1 MKQPKLSRTRT
12 NTLILVA
19 AVVAAT
25 ANVSVAQQPA
35 AATAMSAGKAV
46 STAPTSG
53 IDLTNMDKS
62 VRPQDDFYAYTNGTW
77 QKSNVLPSDKS
88 RWGAFE
94 ELREVSLINLRAI
107 IDEKKK
113 EGNLPAGSEAQ
124 KIVDLYDSFMDEARR
139 ETLGASPLKA
149 DLARI
154 DAMKDKSKLAEMVAS
169 MNQMRVTAPV
179 GMGVAQDRKD
189 ATQYVVAVS
198 QSGLGLPDR
207 DYYLNDTDSKLV
219 EVRGKYQALIEKMFA
234 ATGDAA
240 AAANA
245 RAVVALE
252 TEIARGQWT
261 RVENRNPVKTYN
273 RIEIAK
279 LYELAPGYDWNMH
292 LTAAGVEGK
301 VSSVI
306 VSQPSYLTAFAKLAE
321 GTPLDAWKAYFKW
334 HVISRYAPYLSKS
347 FVNDSFAFSGTV
359 LRGVPANEENWKLA
373 VRLVDGSLGD
383 ALGKLYVAKHFP
395 PENKVRMEKLV
406 DNLKLA
412 FGQSIDNLDWMS
424 PATKLEARKKLAT
437 MNPKIGY
444 TNKWRDYSAI
454 KIVKGDLIGNLKSI
468 AAAEYQRNISR
479 LGKPVDRT
487 EWNMTP
493 QTVNASYSPLRNE
506 ITFPAAILQPPF
518 FNAAA
523 DDAVNYGAIGGVIGH
538 EIGHGFDDSSSQYDE
553 VGNLRNWWTPED
565 RERFSAKTKVLVA
578 QYSAYSPLPGYSVNG
593 ALSLGENIGDNSGLA
608 IAYKAYKL
616 SLAGKEGPVL
626 DGFTG
631 DQRLFL
637 GWAQVWR
644 TAMRDDAM
652 ILQLKTGPH
661 APGQVRGTA
670 TVRNQPG
677 FYSAFGVKEGDKM
690 YLPPEQRVTIW

>member
-1 MKQPKLSRTRT
+1 MH
-12 NTLILVA
+12 
-19 AVVAAT
+19 
-25 ANVSVAQQPA
+25 
-35 AATAMSAGKAV
+35 
-46 STAPTSG
+46 
-53 IDLTNMDKS
+53 
-62 VRPQDDFYAYTNGTW
+62 
-77 QKSNVLPSDKS
+77 
-88 RWGAFE
+88 
-94 ELREVSLINLRAI
+94 
-107 IDEKKK
+107 
-113 EGNLPAGSEAQ
+113 EGG
-124 KIVDLYDSFMDEARR
+124 
-139 ETLGASPLKA
+139 
-149 DLARI
+149 
-154 DAMKDKSKLAEMVAS
+154 
-169 MNQMRVTAPV
+169 V
-179 GMGVAQDRKD
+179 GMNKG
-189 ATQYVVAVS
+189 
-198 QSGLGLPDR
+198 
-207 DYYLNDTDSKLV
+207 
-219 EVRGKYQALIEKMFA
+219 
-234 ATGDAA
+234 AA

-273 RIEIAK
+273 RIEVAK

-301 VSSVI
+301 VSSVV

-321 GTPLDAWKAYFKW
+321 NTPLNVWKAYFKW
-334 HVISRYAPYLSKS
+334 HLISRYAPFLSKS
-347 FVNDSFAFSGTV
+347 FVNDSFAFTGTV

-395 PENKVRMEKLV
+395 PENKARMEKLV

-412 FGQSIDNLDWMS
+412 YGQSIDNLDWMS

-454 KIVKGDLIGNLKSI
+454 KIVKGDLIANLKNI
-468 AAAEYQRNISR
+468 ADAEYKRNISR

-538 EIGHGFDDSSSQYDE
+538 EIGHGFDDSGSQYDE
-553 VGNLRNWWTPED
+553 LGNLRNWWTAED
-565 RERFSAKTKVLVA
+565 RERFSAKTKVLIA
-578 QYSAYSPLPGYSVNG
+578 QYSAYAPLPGYNVNG
-593 ALSLGENIGDNSGLA
+593 ALSLGENIGDNAGLA

-616 SLAGKEGPVL
+616 SLAGKVGPVI

>member
-1 MKQPKLSRTRT
+1 MSTSK
-12 NTLILVA
+12 
-19 AVVAAT
+19 AAT
-25 ANVSVAQQPA
+25 VV
-35 AATAMSAGKAV
+35 
-46 STAPTSG
+46 PTSG
-53 IDLTNMDKS
+53 IDRKNMDKS
-62 VRPQDDFYAYTNGTW
+62 VRPQDDFYAYTNGAWLKNT
-77 QKSNVLPSDKS
+77 VLPADKS
-88 RWGAFE
+88 RWGSFD
-94 ELREVSLINLRAI
+94 ELRDLSVLNMRAI
-107 IDEKKK
+107 IDGKKK
-113 EGNLPAGSEAQ
+113 EGNLPSGSEAQ
-124 KIVDLYDSFMDEARR
+124 KIVDLYDSFMDEALR

-154 DAMKDKSKLAEMVAS
+154 DAMKDKSKLAEMIAS
-169 MNQMRVTAPV
+169 MNQMRVTAPI
-179 GMGVAQDRKD
+179 GMGVVQDRKD
-189 ATQYVVAVS
+189 ATQYVVGIS

-207 DYYLNDTDSKLV
+207 DYYLNNADAKIV
-219 EVRGKYQALIEKMFA
+219 EVRTKYQALIEKMFA

-240 AAANA
+240 AAAAASA

-273 RIEIAK
+273 RIEVAK

-292 LTAAGVEGK
+292 LAAAGVEGK
-301 VSSVI
+301 VSSLV
-306 VSQPSYLTAFAKLAE
+306 VSQPSYLTAFGKLAE
-321 GTPLDAWKAYFKW
+321 ATPVGAWKAYFKW
-334 HVISRYAPYLSKS
+334 HVISRYAPFLSKS
-347 FVNDSFAFSGTV
+347 FVDDSFAFTGTV
-359 LRGVPANEENWKLA
+359 LRGVPANEDNWKLG

-395 PENKVRMEKLV
+395 PENKARMEKLV

-412 FGQSIDNLDWMS
+412 FGQSIDSLDWMS
-424 PATKLEARKKLAT
+424 PTTKQEARKKLAT

-444 TNKWRDYSAI
+444 TNKWRDYSEI
-454 KIVKGDLIGNLKSI
+454 KIVKGDLIANVKNV
-468 AAAEYQRNISR
+468 AAAEYKRNISR

-487 EWNMTP
+487 EWGMTP

-518 FNAAA
+518 FDAAA

-538 EIGHGFDDSSSQYDE
+538 EIGHGFDDAGSQYDE
-553 VGNLRNWWTPED
+553 VGNLRDWWTAED
-565 RERFSAKTKVLVA
+565 RERFSAKTKVLIA
-578 QYSAYSPLPGYSVNG
+578 QYSSYSPIAGYNVNG

-616 SLAGKEGPVL
+616 SLGGKEGPVI

-644 TAMRDDAM
+644 TASRDDAM

-677 FYSAFGVKEGDKM
+677 FYGAFGVKEGDKM
-690 YLPPEQRVTIW
+690 YLAPEQRVTIW